1 MISLRDIKPCNH
13 KRAEILYLIILLLSS
28 YSILCFGVCVL
39 PWVLVSLTPQQSTA
53 CIRLLW
59 SYLVKFL
66 FFDYYIQ
73 QKQPT
78 KQSNTNSSGSLA
90 NVTPPSCHL
99 VMLIDPSHPLLSNRD
114 LPWLAF
120 RLIERA
126 RAPRMSFSASHS
138 LAKYLIKQCIIRL
151 VSHEDYILI

>member
-1 MISLRDIKPCNH
+1 MISLRGIKPCNL
-13 KRAEILYLIILLLSS
+13 KRAVILYLIILLLSS
-28 YSILCFGVCVL
+28 YSILCFCVCVL
-39 PWVLVSLTPQQSTA
+39 PWVLVSLKPQQSTA

-99 VMLIDPSHPLLSNRD
+99 VMLIDPGHPLLSNRD

-138 LAKYLIKQCIIRL
+138 LAKYLIRQCPIQL
-151 VSHEDYILI
+151 VSHEDSI